1 MPFQV
6 EQQAEPKSASAVL
19 KIIVL
24 ALFAVV
30 TAIVS
35 VSFAANHLKSGFEKE
50 YVVQVNLKTEQL
62 SAACSRLISGDEISS
77 DPAKSLERY
86 ASLLPAMLIDSG
98 ETNQSRKIYG
108 LYAYTNG
115 ALTPLIQS
123 STGLIAAETPVSEWL
138 TTESNPYRIEKNGQT
153 TVLTPIKDSQGK
165 VVGLFELSSTYSFLS
180 TFGNAVERRV
190 LMSVLVAVAVGI
202 SLFSLQYIVPE
213 IVRIVR
219 QKGRR
224 Y

>member
-165 VVGLFELSSTYSFLS
+165 VVGLFELSLTYSFLN